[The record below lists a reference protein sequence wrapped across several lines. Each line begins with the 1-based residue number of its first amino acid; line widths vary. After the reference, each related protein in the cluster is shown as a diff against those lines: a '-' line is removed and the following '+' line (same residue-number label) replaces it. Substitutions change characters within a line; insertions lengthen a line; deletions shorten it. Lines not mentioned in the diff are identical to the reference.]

1 MQFRSNQFNVP
12 EVAKNIIIIN
22 VIMFIGTYFLGYTE
36 LFLKQL
42 SLYHFTSE
50 NFKPWQ
56 LVTHMFMHGY
66 DIYGSQ
72 IEPDYTHII
81 FNMFGVWMFGSRLE
95 QVWGAKKYLTF
106 YFITGL
112 GAAALHMAL
121 LSYYAYQ
128 GVDISNSSVLG
139 ASGALFGILVAFAY
153 YWPNTE
159 LYIMFIPVPIKAK
172 YLVGGYAA
180 YELIA
185 GVGGFQTGVAHFAHL
200 GGALFGFLLV
210 KYWNKTNR
218 KTLY

>member
-1 MQFRSNQFNVP
+1 
-12 EVAKNIIIIN
+12 
-22 VIMFIGTYFLGYTE
+22 
-36 LFLKQL
+36 
-42 SLYHFTSE
+42 
-50 NFKPWQ
+50 
-56 LVTHMFMHGY
+56 MHGY

>member
-12 EVAKNIIIIN
+12 EVTKNIIIIN

-139 ASGALFGILVAFAY
+139 ASGPLFGILVAFAY

-210 KYWNKTNR
+210 KYWNKINR

>member
-12 EVAKNIIIIN
+12 EVTKNIIIIN
-22 VIMFIGTYFLGYTE
+22 VVMFIGTYFLGYTE
-36 LFLKQL
+36 LFLEQL

-200 GGALFGFLLV
+200 GGALFGFLIV

>member
-12 EVAKNIIIIN
+12 EVTKNIIIIN
-22 VIMFIGTYFLGYTE
+22 VVMFIGTYFLGYTE
-36 LFLKQL
+36 LFLEQL